1 MVYILRNYL
10 FTVAFFNFKISFFL
24 EWGYNKLSK
33 ALRFLFDPCARRFC
47 ARTLLSK
54 ENGHVKTRTSQT
66 TGQADCGQIN
76 FSYFFSRLILF
87 TKANEYFN
95 PKLPSKNRTS
105 SSR

>member
-66 TGQADCGQIN
+66 TGQADCADKLI
-76 FSYFFSRLILF
+76 FLIFFRV
-87 TKANEYFN
+87 
-95 PKLPSKNRTS
+95 
-105 SSR
+105 